1 MSLSPA
7 KQELLRRLRS
17 EEQPKPDG
25 GPISLR
31 EGEGSPALVLV
42 HPVGGALFCYAPLA
56 AALRAPSPVY
66 GFADESGDGDEPAEE
81 RIPRLAREYLDR
93 LRESGIPR
101 PWVLGGWSFGGLV
114 AYEMARIEGES
125 TPVLLLDA
133 AYVTDDDPMW
143 SEDELRTY
151 FVQDVTGLT
160 GTTAESDDF
169 DELGARAGLSR
180 EELAERYR
188 IFHRNA
194 LGQLAYRPGPY
205 AGPVTLVRAEQSGDP
220 TADWKRVHSGS
231 FDGHTVPGNHYD
243 VVSSD
248 LAEPLARIVDAA
260 LADAGGGS
268 W

>member
-17 EEQPKPDG
+17 EEPKPNG

-31 EGEGSPALVLV
+31 AGEGSPTLVLV

-66 GFADESGDGDEPAEE
+66 GFADETGDGDGPAEE
-81 RIPRLAREYLDR
+81 RIPRLAQEYLDR
-93 LRESGIPR
+93 LRESDIPR

-143 SEDELRTY
+143 SEQQLRDY

-160 GTTAESDDF
+160 GTTAESDDLE
-169 DELGARAGLSR
+169 ELGARAGLSR

-205 AGPVTLVRAEQSGDP
+205 AGPVTLVRADESGDP
-220 TADWKRVHSGS
+220 TADWKRVLSGS
-231 FDGHTVPGNHYD
+231 FGSHTVPGNHYD

-248 LAEPLARIVDAA
+248 LAEPLARIVDAT
-260 LADAGGGS
+260 LGDAGGGS
-268 W
+268 